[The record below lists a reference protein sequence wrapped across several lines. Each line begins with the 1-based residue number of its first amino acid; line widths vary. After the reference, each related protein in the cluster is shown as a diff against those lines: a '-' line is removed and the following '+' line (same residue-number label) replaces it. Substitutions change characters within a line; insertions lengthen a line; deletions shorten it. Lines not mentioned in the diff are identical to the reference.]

1 MRHHLRQNIS
11 SSRSLV
17 IRLVLFERTLRYGE
31 IDNRSFVIDYRR
43 SSFIYLCLVCL
54 AASP

>member
-11 SSRSLV
+11 SSRSSV

-54 AASP
+54 AASS